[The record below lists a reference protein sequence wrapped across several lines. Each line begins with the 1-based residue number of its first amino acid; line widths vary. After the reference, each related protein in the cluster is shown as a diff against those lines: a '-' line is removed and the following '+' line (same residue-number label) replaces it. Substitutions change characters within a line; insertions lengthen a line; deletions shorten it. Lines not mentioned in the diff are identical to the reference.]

1 MTGAP
6 APDPARALSRPA
18 GAKAPTDPT
27 TPVVGTIHATSASA
41 PPIGSV
47 ADDVTED
54 PLVADARRV
63 LGDWE
68 SPAPTQDDLRARYLA
83 FLEAHPDA
91 ASRDLR
97 AGHLTASTVVL
108 DAARR
113 RVLLTLHPLAGRWFQ
128 LGGHVES
135 ADGTMAAAAL
145 REATEESGIDGLDLH
160 PTLIG
165 LDWHPTRC
173 RDSARA
179 LGLSSHL
186 DFEYVAVAPPG
197 AEHLRSAESL
207 DLAWFALDAL
217 PDGADDVVRAL
228 IRRVR
233 DLGLA

>member
-1 MTGAP
+1 VSDPDIASAGPAPVAASSTESAHGAAATVEPTSGWAATSGPAP
-6 APDPARALSRPA
+6 AAA
-18 GAKAPTDPT
+18 
-27 TPVVGTIHATSASA
+27 
-41 PPIGSV
+41 
-47 ADDVTED
+47 ED

-63 LGDWE
+63 LGDWQAP
-68 SPAPTQDDLRARYLA
+68 SPAQDDLRARYLA

-108 DAARR
+108 DAARE

-135 ADGTMAAAAL
+135 GDGTVAAAAL
-145 REATEESGIDGLDLH
+145 REATEESGIEGLDLH
-160 PTLIG
+160 PTPIG
-165 LDWHPTRC
+165 LDWHPVRC
-173 RDSARA
+173 RNSAGVPA
-179 LGLSSHL
+179 PSSHL